1 MGESSMT
8 TEDNNLKPD
17 ITRKRVTL
25 KELMRTWG
33 LWALGGAALL
43 ATTVVASLITVRLT
57 TPVVVTFDMKGTMDL
72 FMQQSVQLKLDEAS
86 TKALTQRFSSALK
99 QSLVDWQ
106 KDHHAIILVAPAVV
120 SQQTDITATIRSDI
134 NRRMQEA
141 K

>member
-1 MGESSMT
+1 MT

>member
-1 MGESSMT
+1 MT

-57 TPVVVTFDMKGTMDL
+57 PPVVVTFDMKGTMDL

>member
-8 TEDNNLKPD
+8 TEDKNLKAD
-17 ITRKRVTL
+17 ITRDRGTV
-25 KELMRTWG
+25 KEQMRSWG
-33 LWALGGAALL
+33 LWALGGAALM
-43 ATTVVASLITVRLT
+43 ATMVVISLITVRLT

-72 FMQQSVQLKLDEAS
+72 FMQQSVQLKLDEAG

-120 SQQTDITATIRSDI
+120 SQQTDITAAIRSDI

>member
-43 ATTVVASLITVRLT
+43 ATTVVVSLITVRLT

>member
-43 ATTVVASLITVRLT
+43 ATTVVVSLITVRLT

-86 TKALTQRFSSALK
+86 TKALTQRFSNALK